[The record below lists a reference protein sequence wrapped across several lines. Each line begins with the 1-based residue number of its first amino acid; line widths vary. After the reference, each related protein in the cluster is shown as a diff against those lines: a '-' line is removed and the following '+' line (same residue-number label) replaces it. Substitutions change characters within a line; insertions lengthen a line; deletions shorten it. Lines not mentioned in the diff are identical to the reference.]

1 MVHDTL
7 RSAGGKLP
15 QAICFLPPN
24 GAAHL
29 QQPWKKDR
37 SKVAFNHMWALALMG
52 KNHVAEDRGEEFV
65 LYFIL
70 YKGMELLERLV
81 DIPIAINR
89 GEQ

>member
-1 MVHDTL
+1 
-7 RSAGGKLP
+7 
-15 QAICFLPPN
+15 
-24 GAAHL
+24 
-29 QQPWKKDR
+29 
-37 SKVAFNHMWALALMG
+37 MG